1 MKISKFCKKV
11 MNHENGPFDNL
22 ARKSVKYKWRKLEIH
37 SKFTLFFICNLLVRE
52 SKIWKVTNY
61 WKEKG
66 LIDFIYKLSIRKPF
80 YFRLL
85 VTIQIFADFLA
96 RVILMFHYLFTELR
110 YLQK

>member
-1 MKISKFCKKV
+1 

-22 ARKSVKYKWRKLEIH
+22 ARKFVKYKWRKLEIH

-66 LIDFIYKLSIRKPF
+66 FISLEETLCVNINLSIRKPF
-80 YFRLL
+80 YFQQL
-85 VTIQIFADFLA
+85 VTIQIFWLSDYM
-96 RVILMFHYLFTELR
+96 IIC
-110 YLQK
+110 KK